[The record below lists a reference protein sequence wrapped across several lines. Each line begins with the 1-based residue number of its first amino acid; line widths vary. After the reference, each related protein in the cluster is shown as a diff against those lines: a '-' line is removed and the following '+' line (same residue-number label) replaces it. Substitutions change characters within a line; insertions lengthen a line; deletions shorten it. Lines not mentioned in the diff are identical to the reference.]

1 MIANITGC
9 SGSGKTTLVAK
20 LEELYPPVYARLI
33 TYTSRSRRVN
43 EIDGEAYHFVDRE
56 VIEDKKDFTLQRVR
70 KDGVY
75 AVRKSDL
82 YSASGKI
89 IVTTFPAKGILKLEN
104 LEWTVVPF
112 FLSLSSS
119 ECEKRMIDRGDDLAD
134 VRRRISADLT
144 ESTLEVTQ
152 DILGNKGIYVLDG
165 MLNPEELAMS
175 VHKILSAFRN
185 EIE

>member
-1 MIANITGC
+1 
-9 SGSGKTTLVAK
+9 
-20 LEELYPPVYARLI
+20 
-33 TYTSRSRRVN
+33 
-43 EIDGEAYHFVDRE
+43 
-56 VIEDKKDFTLQRVR
+56 
-70 KDGVY
+70 
-75 AVRKSDL
+75 
-82 YSASGKI
+82 
-89 IVTTFPAKGILKLEN
+89 
-104 LEWTVVPF
+104 
-112 FLSLSSS
+112 
-119 ECEKRMIDRGDDLAD
+119 MIDRGDDLAD